1 MGVTGAGVSE
11 TAVTADAPPPLP
23 PPRLR
28 RVMLVDDDADILTLF
43 HILLKRAF
51 EYSKVDAF
59 MSSKRALEQ
68 LWLHRSDY
76 QLLVSDVRMPEVSGF
91 VLAREAKTLNSSII
105 VVLVSAFEISPE
117 EVAGAT
123 LPSLAVDGFIK
134 KPISMTAFI
143 ETMKRVVRSRLDTN
157 GPRMDGAS
165 EPL

>member
-1 MGVTGAGVSE
+1 MGVTGVGVSE
-11 TAVTADAPPPLP
+11 TAATADAPPL
-23 PPRLR
+23 PRLR

-59 MSSKRALEQ
+59 R
-68 LWLHRSDY
+68 LHRSDY

-91 VLAREAKTLNSSII
+91 MLAREAKTLNSSII

-123 LPSLAVDGFIK
+123 PPSLAVDGFIK

-143 ETMKRVVRSRLDTN
+143 ETMKRVVRSRLDTS
-157 GPRMDGAS
+157 GPRMDGQS
-165 EPL
+165 ERV